1 MRWDAQGDPAPCLHC
16 TPPHLC
22 QGENLLYCLE
32 AAPAQPAL
40 TQGKQRILHCDAS
53 APTAAPTPRLSCLSA
68 VTQCL
73 TEGPTRG
80 LATVPRLA
88 LDVMACEVLRVLQL
102 TDTFLIP
109 VSYIVPRKV
118 SVCGAIKWSLSSKLG
133 PCDPMPSCPA
143 AFPVTHCHQS
153 GVQTQHAGQRCPSQL
168 LLLPPM
174 LSGFSFHWHHSP
186 EAFC

>member
-1 MRWDAQGDPAPCLHC
+1 M
-16 TPPHLC
+16 
-22 QGENLLYCLE
+22 
-32 AAPAQPAL
+32 
-40 TQGKQRILHCDAS
+40 
-53 APTAAPTPRLSCLSA
+53 
-68 VTQCL
+68 
-73 TEGPTRG
+73 EGPTRG

-143 AFPVTHCHQS
+143 AFPVTLSPIWGPNAACKAT
-153 GVQTQHAGQRCPSQL
+153 VSQPGSPAAPNAL
-168 LLLPPM
+168 RFFLP
-174 LSGFSFHWHHSP
+174 LASFP
-186 EAFC
+186 